1 MPTSNR
7 LVVADTGPLIALAR
21 LELLEL
27 LPALFHRVFLTPIV
41 LVECEAKPDCGEGAR
56 IRGAVDAGRLEL
68 LSPHEALPV
77 WGLDPGESS
86 AIALALEQNTGVLMD
101 DKAGRSVAMQLGV
114 KVIGTAGVLVL
125 AKRRGRL
132 ASVRSHLDAL
142 IASGYFLGANV
153 VAQALR
159 MAQE

>member
-27 LPALFHRVFLTPIV
+27 LPALFQQVYLTPTV
-41 LVECEAKPDCGEGAR
+41 LSECEAKPDCGEGVR
-56 IRGAVDAGRLEL
+56 IRLAVDAGRLEL
-68 LSPHEALPV
+68 LAPREALPR
-77 WGLDPGESS
+77 WGIDPAETS
-86 AIALALEQNTGVLMD
+86 AIALALEQGAGVLMD

-132 ASVRSHLDAL
+132 AGVRTHLDAL

-153 VAQALR
+153 VAEALR
-159 MAQE
+159 MAEE